1 MSAETTHSRYP
12 AETARYLAH
21 SMYAKATSPASK
33 TFALAIAAGFLIGL
47 GFVFYVTTQMGAA
60 GAGWYG
66 LAKLVAGLSFSVG
79 LILVVLTGA
88 DLFTSTT
95 MTFIPLVQRR
105 ITVGQWA
112 KHWSIVYVGNLVG
125 ALLLAGL
132 IVASGT
138 YEQGHGAWGAAAI
151 STAMAKVS
159 HTWTQAFFLGVL
171 CNVLVC
177 LAIWLAY
184 TGATTA
190 DKILAIISPVALF
203 VATGFEH
210 SVANMF
216 LIPMSIITSRVGG
229 AEFWGSQGVAAA
241 GLSASTAEQTLTVPS
256 FLLDNLIPVTL
267 GNIVGGGLL
276 IGLFLWWTHVRIDE
290 RAAEKAAA

>member
-1 MSAETTHSRYP
+1 MSADTTQSRYP
-12 AETARYLAH
+12 AETARYLAQ
-21 SMYAKATSPASK
+21 SMYAKATSPAGK
-33 TFALAIAAGFLIGL
+33 TFALAVAAGFMIGL
-47 GFVFYVTTQMGAA
+47 GFVFYVTASMGAA

-66 LAKLVAGLSFSVG
+66 LTKLVAGLSFSVG

-95 MTFIPLVQRR
+95 MTVVVLVQRR
-105 ITVGQWA
+105 ISLGQWA
-112 KHWSIVYVGNLVG
+112 RHWGIVYAGNLVG
-125 ALLLAGL
+125 ALILAGL

-159 HTWTQAFFLGVL
+159 HTWPQAFFLGIL

-184 TGATTA
+184 TGQTVT
-190 DKILAIISPVALF
+190 DKILGIIGPVALF
-203 VATGFEH
+203 VATSFEH

-216 LIPMSIITSRVGG
+216 LIPTSIITSRVAGT
-229 AEFWGSQGVAAA
+229 EFWASEAVTALGLTPSVA
-241 GLSASTAEQTLTVPS
+241 QTLTVQS

-267 GNIVGGGLL
+267 GNVVGGG
-276 IGLFLWWTHVRIDE
+276 IFVGLFLWWTHAGME
-290 RAAEKAAA
+290 RHGEEKN